1 MTWSH
6 MVYNVQID
14 PAMSTMSHHA
24 QREDVRLL
32 PRCTHMM
39 CNGRTC
45 DHMWP
50 TYRQSDAKAA
60 HMSEGLSLRAYPQG
74 VSMDCPNVRT
84 YGQGLHESTWNA
96 RRGALDCEV
105 VEVDALQCAGVL
117 LNSPWMCGP
126 SMTATFEPSNVTVT
140 AMFALTFAV
149 VRSRSIRGRFRG
161 WRGRGRC
168 PDLHVLDVCAG
179 AFMFPEEL
187 PTFFSPGHS
196 VASR

>member
-60 HMSEGLSLRAYPQG
+60 HMSEGLCPDMEHVALRAYPPG
-74 VSMDCPNVRT
+74 VCMDCSYVLT
-84 YGQGLHESTWNA
+84 LGQGPHESMWNTRT
-96 RRGALDCEV
+96 RRALDCV
-105 VEVDALQCAGVL
+105 GDRACPPMNHGSSDQFTLDAWPGGHAYLRTIECD
-117 LNSPWMCGP
+117 
-126 SMTATFEPSNVTVT
+126 SNYHVC
-140 AMFALTFAV
+140 
-149 VRSRSIRGRFRG
+149 SR
-161 WRGRGRC
+161 
-168 PDLHVLDVCAG
+168 VCSCHKRAQ
-179 AFMFPEEL
+179 
-187 PTFFSPGHS
+187 
-196 VASR
+196 SRPIEGE